1 MRIIL
6 TFVSML
12 CQGFVRSGA
21 DLKPLASED
30 GVIDTGIYLLCIL
43 CEINCSLLH
52 FLSLSFLFL
61 NTVKNV
67 MVNHAYVSSRFEL

>member
-1 MRIIL
+1 MRIIP

-21 DLKPLASED
+21 DLKPLANED
-30 GVIDTGIYLLCIL
+30 GVIDIYLLCIL